1 MLIHPELLKLTTSAG
16 SASGNTQ
23 NLMGI
28 CYEILVKPAT
38 ESTVYDIKITDS
50 SSIVIY
56 ERTTETGTLSEIDTL
71 PMKDVYTITISN
83 ATEDE
88 LFLVKLMLR
97 EQ

>member
-28 CYEILVKPAT
+28 CYEILVKPTTA
-38 ESTVYDIKITDS
+38 STQYDITITDS

-56 ERTTETGTLSEIDTL
+56 ERTSETGTLAEVDTL
-71 PMKDVYTITISN
+71 PMNGVYTISIANSTAN
-83 ATEDE
+83 E
-88 LFLVKLMLR
+88 LFTIKIMVR